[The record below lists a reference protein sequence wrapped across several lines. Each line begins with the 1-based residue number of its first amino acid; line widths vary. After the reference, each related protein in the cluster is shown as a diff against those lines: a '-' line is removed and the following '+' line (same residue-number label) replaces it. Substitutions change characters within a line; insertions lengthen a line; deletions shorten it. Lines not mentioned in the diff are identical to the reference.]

1 MSFFF
6 TSYPER
12 TIIWLTI
19 STWKWLTI
27 AKTENYVVVIGEK
40 DNRGIH
46 SKDHNWVDLTVCVG
60 GTVLDVLVWEVVR
73 GHDQHER
80 LLLHG
85 GQCIPPPNWPPSPAS
100 WNKDGHRGQWL
111 YSDQIYSS
119 PLHQQ
124 DKEIVYNP
132 WRMQVEPSKV

>member
-1 MSFFF
+1 MRFFF

-19 STWKWLTI
+19 STRKWLTI
-27 AKTENYVVVIGEK
+27 AKTENYVVVIREK

-60 GTVLDVLVWEVVR
+60 EQYWMSLSERSSGVMTSMKDSSSMGVNVFHHPTGHQVL
-73 GHDQHER
+73 
-80 LLLHG
+80 
-85 GQCIPPPNWPPSPAS
+85 PA
-100 WNKDGHRGQWL
+100 GHRGQWL

-124 DKEIVYNP
+124 GKEIVYNP